1 MANSKWESPR
11 QLPLQFPSTGGL
23 WGINDMNKVKFLLTY
38 RYSEIIHD
46 LTVEFTKS
54 FLLGRLSV
62 LSNLSNL
69 GGRADY
75 RQADQMNQAAR
86 SGKQNIAEGVGQ
98 SATSKKG
105 EIKLLGVA
113 LASFEELLTDF
124 EDFLRQNGFAIYHK
138 TDSRV
143 TAFRKTAFR
152 LIHLSNL
159 SSLGNLVEKPV
170 LPDNP
175 QDAAN
180 FLLTLCHQETYLL
193 DKQIKAMEKKFIK
206 EGGFSENLL
215 RRRLKYKAG

>member
-1 MANSKWESPR
+1 
-11 QLPLQFPSTGGL
+11 
-23 WGINDMNKVKFLLTY
+23 MNRVKYLLTY

-62 LSNLSNL
+62 SRNLSNL

-86 SGKQNIAEGVGQ
+86 SGKQNIVEGVGQ

-113 LASFEELLTDF
+113 KASLEELLTDF
-124 EDFLRQNGFAIYHK
+124 EDFLRQNNLAIYPK
-138 TDSRV
+138 TDPRV
-143 TAFRKTAFR
+143 TVFRQTAFR
-152 LIHLSNL
+152 LSHLNNL
-159 SSLGNLVEKPV
+159 SDLGNLKERPILSK
-170 LPDNP
+170 DP

-193 DKQIKAMEKKFIK
+193 DKQIKAMGEKFVKD
-206 EGGFSENLL
+206 GGFTENLFKK
-215 RRRLKYKAG
+215 RLNERIR